1 MHWNLP
7 SNPIDLEQR
16 EGRVNRYKGLVVR
29 QNVVKKYLA
38 NLKSTTGDPWA
49 ELFDIAKQLEGT
61 ARAKPEL
68 VPYWHLESDG
78 IHIERLL
85 PMLPYSRDVDHL
97 ERLLVVLTLYRL
109 TFGQPRQED
118 LVNTL
123 YKDLSP
129 EKLDEIRKKLMVDLS
144 PISRKIRAGVED

>member
-1 MHWNLP
+1 
-7 SNPIDLEQR
+7 
-16 EGRVNRYKGLVVR
+16 
-29 QNVVKKYLA
+29 
-38 NLKSTTGDPWA
+38 
-49 ELFDIAKQLEGT
+49 
-61 ARAKPEL
+61 
-68 VPYWHLESDG
+68 
-78 IHIERLL
+78 
-85 PMLPYSRDVDHL
+85 MLPYSRDVDHL